1 MQVRTQ
7 FPIKQMSGHDG
18 YPGGLVY
25 MTLYGQQIA
34 RQFVIPSNP
43 ESDEQEAIRTIL
55 TTVSQAFGDLTD
67 AERQTWRVWAQDHP
81 QTFLGTEFTL
91 QEMAA
96 FCKINCIRLIDG
108 EAVKDT
114 APVADPDWS
123 FSEITAV
130 AWNSGTKL
138 LSITATHN
146 KSVVTDESVLIRL
159 TPALGSAQR
168 FARKSD
174 YRLAAG
180 VDPKSLPSLV
190 ASESPVTVD
199 TPVFEWTDGQYLQ
212 VQLLPLN
219 IDYAPGS
226 LFSWHGTVA
235 VT

>member
-1 MQVRTQ
+1 MQIRTQ
-7 FPIKQMSGHDG
+7 FPVKQMSGHDG
-18 YPGGLVY
+18 YDGGLVY

-34 RQFVIPSNP
+34 RQFVIPANP
-43 ESDEQEAIRTIL
+43 ETTEQAAIRTIL

-67 AERQTWRVWAQDHP
+67 AERQTWRVWSQDHP
-81 QTFLGTEFTL
+81 QMFLGTEFTL

-96 FCKINCIRLIDG
+96 FCKINCIRAIDG
-108 EAVKDT
+108 EAVNDT
-114 APVADPDWS
+114 APTADPDWS
-123 FSEITAV
+123 YSAITAV
-130 AWNSGTKL
+130 AFNSGTKL

-146 KSVVTDESVLIRL
+146 KAVIADQSVLIRI
-159 TPALGSAQR
+159 TAALASAQR

-174 YRLAAG
+174 YRLAKG
-180 VDPKSLPSLV
+180 VNALSIPDLV
-190 ASESPVTVD
+190 ASESAVTVD

-226 LFSWHGTVA
+226 EFTWHGTVT